1 MSRSDETPDVSL
13 DAIREALTDLPIR
26 LAVVYG
32 STIRGTAGPHSDVD
46 VAVEFHKGISQETR
60 HRARLHAIVELSR
73 ALGTDEVDVADID
86 GLRPEVGAS
95 ALGEGCVVL
104 GDPDRAE
111 RLRERF
117 AERAPT
123 RTDAD
128 RRKQF
133 DQLLT
138 EMEEAV
144 DG

>member
-1 MSRSDETPDVSL
+1 MSRSDETADVNL
-13 DAIREALTDLPIR
+13 GAIRDALTDLPIQ

-46 VAVEFHKGISQETR
+46 VVVEFTEGISEDTR
-60 HRARLHAIVELSR
+60 HRALLRAIVELSR
-73 ALGTDEVDVADID
+73 VLGTDDVDVADID
-86 GLRPEVGAS
+86 GIRPEVGVS
-95 ALGEGCVVL
+95 ALGEGIVVL

-111 RLRERF
+111 RLRKQF
-117 AERAPT
+117 AKRAPT

-128 RRKQF
+128 RRRLIA
-133 DQLLT
+133 QLLT